1 MKFENS
7 LQEESQAV
15 KIRLKVGNEDF
26 SEVIDKFG
34 DKVDILPIDDYYFI
48 ATICEEISPEL
59 YIMDTNFAWHIH
71 RNLVTPQHRG
81 DNTKIFFRTSQGILY
96 AVIFCVLFGYV
107 KEYLNLFAVI
117 NRFSQY
123 VRIRR
128 FPLFIPGTA

>member
-59 YIMDTNFAWHIH
+59 YIWI
-71 RNLVTPQHRG
+71 
-81 DNTKIFFRTSQGILY
+81 RTSLGISTEISSPPNIEEIIQKYFSELPK
-96 AVIFCVLFGYV
+96 GY
-107 KEYLNLFAVI
+107 YMPS
-117 NRFSQY
+117 FSVY
-123 VRIRR
+123 YSDMLRN
-128 FPLFIPGTA
+128 T

>member
-48 ATICEEISPEL
+48 ATICEE
-59 YIMDTNFAWHIH
+59 
-71 RNLVTPQHRG
+71 TPQHRG